1 MQPESIEYLSP
12 ETIARQLDVGDRVVR
27 NWIKQGEL
35 HAIRI
40 GRYERVS
47 VGDFQSFL
55 RRKIADPQVF

>member
-12 ETIARQLDVGDRVVR
+12 ATIARQLDIGDRVVR

-35 HAIRI
+35 RAVRI
-40 GRYERVS
+40 GQYERVAL
-47 VGDFQSFL
+47 GEFQSFL